1 MKVGDLARSRKA
13 HYLVLKVPPGL
24 DQIFVQVVKTGNRVW
39 LNKSAMELV
48 SESR

>member
-1 MKVGDLARSRKA
+1 MKVGDLVKSRRA

-39 LNKSAMELV
+39 LNKSALEV
-48 SESR
+48 VNESR